1 IDLGVNALE
10 LLPPADTFL
19 DRRSWGYGTSNYFAP
34 DFDLGRPLDPNA
46 TAAANAALAPTAL
59 SDLLALIRA
68 CHKHKIRFFYD
79 AVMAF
84 SRQDPY
90 RFINFLDFHIQ
101 WGAGDPEQDGRDGFG
116 GDLWKYVW
124 NPSAYD
130 PVSGGSGRA
139 YLSRRDMIAHV
150 LHWMHFFHIDG
161 LRLDSVNNYNNW
173 DFAGE
178 VRGASR
184 AASSQ
189 RWAEQ
194 NTAGSGDDRFLVVG
208 EELSVPKPLLG
219 RLDALWNEDFK
230 RIIRSVILGR
240 NWDRE

>member
-139 YLSRRDMIAHV
+139 YLARRHMIAHV
-150 LHWMHFFHIDG
+150 LHWMHFSISTVCG
-161 LRLDSVNNYNNW
+161 STASTITTTGTLRERCE
-173 DFAGE
+173 A
-178 VRGASR
+178 R
-184 AASSQ
+184 AALPGPS
-189 RWAEQ
+189 
-194 NTAGSGDDRFLVVG
+194 AGPS
-208 EELSVPKPLLG
+208 
-219 RLDALWNEDFK
+219 
-230 RIIRSVILGR
+230 RITRGVAMTGSWWLEKNYR
-240 NWDRE
+240 Y